1 MIYPLVRDLAAEGLP
16 VAVTCRVL
24 GFSKQGYYAWLAKPC
39 SDRDYDEAYLINT
52 AVDIHAD
59 DPMFGYRFIADE
71 LLAAGHEVGERESG
85 GSALSSGSGRGSRRR
100 RAMGRRPV
108 RRSMTT
114 WSSATSLRPGRI
126 SCG

>member
-1 MIYPLVRDLAAEGLP
+1 MTYPLVRDLAAEGLP

-24 GFSKQGYYAWLAKPC
+24 GFSKQGYYVWLAKPS
-39 SDRDYDEAYLINT
+39 SDRDYDEAYLINA

-71 LLAAGHEVGERESG
+71 LQVAGHEVGERRVWRICSQQRLWSRFAKKSG
-85 GSALSSGSGRGSRRR
+85 NWERL
-100 RAMGRRPV
+100 V

-114 WSSATSLRPGRI
+114 WSSASSLRPGRI